1 LLNFA
6 RACASF
12 SVFITLS
19 IFRSLMSR
27 TPPTGKPMSES
38 ASTAPLLYTQQGHIV
53 TLTLNRHETRNAI
66 SEDDVVDAL
75 EAACGRINGDQ
86 SVRVVILTGAGSAF
100 SSGGNVKDMQDKK
113 GMFGGTGTEIR
124 DGYRRGIQRIPLA
137 IHRLEVPIIAAVNG
151 AAIGAGCDLAM
162 MCDMRV
168 ASEKALFAESFV
180 KVGLIPGDGGAWF
193 LPRVI
198 GLSRANEMAF
208 TGEPVNAATALAW
221 GMVSRVVAPEE
232 LLNAAN
238 ELAAR
243 VAANPPSA
251 LRMTKKL
258 LKEGEH
264 MQLESLLE
272 MSATLQ
278 ALAHQTKDHAEAVD
292 AILERRAPNFT
303 GE

>member
-1 LLNFA
+1 VLV
-6 RACASF
+6 SF
-12 SVFITLS
+12 FYHAFYLPL
-19 IFRSLMSR
+19 FDEQH
-27 TPPTGKPMSES
+27 PAEGKPMSES

-66 SEDDVVDAL
+66 SEDEVVDAL

-243 VAANPPSA
+243 VSANPPSA